1 MRGVGVEPK
10 TKIERVESRYVCERE
25 RSPVEDDTVIVAFF
39 LARASVAVR
48 IAQLDGHT
56 DERGTSGAYLPWPT
70 L

>member
-1 MRGVGVEPK
+1 MGVEPK
-10 TKIERVESRYVCERE
+10 TKDRTCKESVYVCERE